1 MKKTRFFV
9 SLALILA
16 IAVLAGCGASGSPN
30 DMAAT
35 EAASPEYSA
44 PEGGATESQ
53 DSASTD
59 GLTLTTGELGSPDS
73 SSIQDKIIYS
83 AEARIETKDYDKAI
97 EDVNALVKEL
107 GGYLESSSIG
117 GASYL
122 SRSGRWAEFV
132 IRVPSASFSDFTG
145 RLPDMGNLVYC
156 RSYSQNVTTEYIDV
170 ESRLESYRIQE
181 ERLLAML
188 EQATELEDMLVIE
201 SHLAEVRYNIESYTS
216 QLNYLDSQVNYSTVT
231 LSVEEVVE
239 YSPDQSETQS
249 FAARMKAAFS
259 GGISGLIELVQD
271 IILFLLYS
279 WYLIVIAVV
288 IVIIVVRRIR
298 KRRAEKKD

>member
-16 IAVLAGCGASGSPN
+16 IALLAGCGASGGATDN
-30 DMAAT
+30 MAST
-35 EAASPEYSA
+35 EAASPEMSA
-44 PEGGATESQ
+44 PEAETQ
-53 DSASTD
+53 DTAEG
-59 GLTLTTGELGSPDS
+59 GLTISTGELGAPDGA
-73 SSIQDKIIYS
+73 SIQDKIIYS
-83 AEARIETKDYDKAI
+83 AEARVETKDYDKAV
-97 EDVNALVKEL
+97 EDVNALVAEL
-107 GGYLESSSIG
+107 GGYFESSSIG
-117 GASYL
+117 GASYS

-132 IRVPSASFSDFTG
+132 IRVPSAGFTELTE
-145 RLPDMGNLVYC
+145 RLPGLGSLVYC

-201 SHLAEVRYNIESYTS
+201 DHLADVRYNIESYTS
-216 QLNYLDSQVNYSTVT
+216 RLNYLESQVSYSTIT

-239 YSPDQSETQS
+239 YSPDQSETQG
-249 FAARMKAAFS
+249 FAARMKTAFS
-259 GGISGLIELVQD
+259 GGISGLVNLVQD
-271 IILFLLYS
+271 FILFLLYS
-279 WYLIVIAVV
+279 WYLIVIAAVV
-288 IVIIVVRRIR
+288 VVIVVRRIR